1 MLGRLQFWLQGYP
14 DKPRPPA
21 VLWVGNQLSSAR
33 YWTWRLTFGERRYAK
48 RGVYF
53 TKESE

>member
-14 DKPRPPA
+14 DKQRPW
-21 VLWVGNQLSSAR
+21 VSLWVGNQISSAR